1 MNRISDKIIEAENL
15 VYSYSSDGTDVPALD
30 GINLSIARGEFVAVI
45 GRNGSGKSTLAKH
58 FNALFL
64 PTSGAVR
71 VNGMDTKDSRHLWKI
86 RQTVGMVFQNPD
98 NQIVST
104 TVEEDVAFG
113 PENLGVP
120 PDEIRK
126 EWIWL

>member
-1 MNRISDKIIEAENL
+1 MSDKIIEAENL

-104 TVEEDVAFG
+104 T
-113 PENLGVP
+113 
-120 PDEIRK
+120 
-126 EWIWL
+126 

>member
-1 MNRISDKIIEAENL
+1 MCIRDRIIEAENL
-15 VYSYSSDGTDVPALD
+15 VYSYSLDREEETRALD
-30 GINLSIARGEFVAVI
+30 GVNLSIARGEFVVII

-64 PTSGAVR
+64 PTSGRVR
-71 VNGMDTKDSRHLWKI
+71 INGMDTQDPRHLWRV

-113 PENLGVP
+113 PCLLYTSRCV
-120 PDEIRK
+120 
-126 EWIWL
+126 

>member
-1 MNRISDKIIEAENL
+1 LNRVSDKIIEAENL
-15 VYSYSSDGTDVPALD
+15 VYSYSLDREEETRALD
-30 GINLSIARGEFVAVI
+30 GVNLSIARGEFVVII

-64 PTSGAVR
+64 PTSGTVR
-71 VNGMDTKDSRHLWKI
+71 INGMDTQDPRHLWRV

-113 PENLGVP
+113 LHPRGLVESRVLP
-120 PDEIRK
+120 P
-126 EWIWL
+126 LQ